1 MTSAMEAAVPGCDS
15 TGNSTVSGGDHE
27 VLLFVIARTFE
38 LCRAGLCL
46 LILESDL
53 IAHQSQLLLQHFVEV
68 CDLVGREDKE
78 LDENQAQV
86 EQAE

>member
-1 MTSAMEAAVPGCDS
+1 MAPAVETAVSGCDS
-15 TGNSTVSGGDHE
+15 AVSGGNYA
-27 VLLFVIARTFE
+27 VLLFFLTRALE
-38 LCRAGLCL
+38 LSRAGLRL

-68 CDLVGREDKE
+68 CDLVGRENEE
-78 LDENQAQV
+78 LDENQTQV